1 MKRSNLLA
9 YAGLLIVGVAATA
22 ALLLEARLSVSRN
35 VHFLL
40 QLLWLGIAMG
50 GVFIA
55 MVHPAVHSS
64 SRHEL
69 TTHLHED
76 DVPEWRDPDR
86 LWLQQHPDE
95 PYLASDGDN
104 EGTQ

>member
-1 MKRSNLLA
+1 MKHSGLLA
-9 YAGLLIVGVAATA
+9 YAGLLIVGAAATA

-50 GVFIA
+50 AVFVA
-55 MVHPAVHSS
+55 MVQPAGDRSS
-64 SRHEL
+64 GHEMPA
-69 TTHLHED
+69 HLYED